1 MAQNENGEETQK
13 SEHARACVIV
23 SSSIVLS
30 LSEADGGR
38 CGREVLLH
46 QKVPAAP
53 ARTPYHTFSDKRHAT
68 MNVFLLECRERSRA
82 RGPNTL
88 RYPRL
93 TLVPAVTPNA
103 CTCAC
108 MNRHFATA
116 LTILHHPRRATQR
129 TTEVDVSSH
138 L

>member
-13 SEHARACVIV
+13 SEHDSTSVFT
-23 SSSIVLS
+23 SSTTLLS

-53 ARTPYHTFSDKRHAT
+53 ARTPYDTFSDKRHAT
-68 MNVFLLECRERSRA
+68 MLNVFLLECREHASRA

-93 TLVPAVTPNA
+93 TLLCPRTLV
-103 CTCAC
+103 
-108 MNRHFATA
+108 HA
-116 LTILHHPRRATQR
+116 L
-129 TTEVDVSSH
+129 V
-138 L
+138 